1 MHETIEGLP
10 GVEVNADDI
19 LVCGFGDT
27 AVNEAVE
34 DHDKN

>member
-1 MHETIEGLP
+1 MHEAIEGLQ
-10 GVEVNADDI
+10 GVEVIADDI

-27 AVNEAVE
+27 VNEAVE